1 MLAEVPCAV
10 VEFVY
15 VCCQIRF
22 TLVALLLSPAVH
34 VTASG
39 SYCCLGS
46 ILLLGF
52 LTPFHQLCRAGQCD
66 RRVW

>member
-1 MLAEVPCAV
+1 MV

-15 VCCQIRF
+15 VCFQCRF
-22 TLVALLLSPAVH
+22 TLVALLLSLALH
-34 VTASG
+34 GAASG

-52 LTPFHQLCRAGQCD
+52 CTPCHQLCRAIQCD
-66 RRVW
+66 RRV